1 MYRRLMLI
9 ATLVL
14 ALALAACA
22 APAAPSTAPAAD
34 APAADAPAAAAP
46 AEASGPFRIAIVMPS
61 STTDL
66 AWSQAMYD
74 ALKSVQAEMGGEG
87 SLEIA
92 YSENMFQVTDAAAA
106 IRDYAAEGFDLVI
119 AHGTQYGNS
128 MFEVATDFPE
138 TSFAWGTAVDTGA
151 EKGLK
156 NIFAYEA
163 AADEGGYVNGVIAAL
178 LSEANV
184 IGVVGPVEA
193 GDAKLYIDGFKKGVM
208 DTKPDAVV
216 NVSFTGSFGDTA
228 LAAEAANVHIQ
239 AGADI
244 LTGSA
249 QQVVG
254 AVGVAKENG
263 VKWLGTQSDQTSLGP
278 DVVVANQ
285 VYEWTG
291 TVKDM
296 IAKIQ
301 AGELG
306 GTAYNLT
313 LANGGLVIAYNSAMS
328 VPDDVKAAADAAIAG
343 IEDGSITTME

>member
-1 MYRRLMLI
+1 MHKRLILI
-9 ATLVL
+9 ATLIL
-14 ALALAACA
+14 TLILAACA
-22 APAAPSTAPAAD
+22 APAAPVAAPAAGGES
-34 APAADAPAAAAP
+34 AAP
-46 AEASGPFRIAIVMPS
+46 APASGPFRIAIVMPS

-66 AWSQAMYD
+66 AWSQAMYG

-87 SLEIA
+87 ALEIA
-92 YSENMFQVTDAAAA
+92 YSEGMFQVTDAAAA
-106 IRDYAAEGFDLVI
+106 IRDYAADGYDLVI

-128 MFEVATDFPE
+128 MFEVAVDFPE

-156 NIFAYEA
+156 NVFAYEA
-163 AADEGGYVNGVIAAL
+163 AADEGGYVNGVIAAM
-178 LSEANV
+178 LSEANI

-208 DTKPDAVV
+208 DSNPGAVV
-216 NVSFTGSFGDTA
+216 TASFTGSFGDTA

-239 AGADI
+239 AGADV

-278 DVVVANQ
+278 DIVVANQ

-291 TVKDM
+291 VIKDM
-296 IAKIQ
+296 IAKVQ

-313 LANGGLVIAYNSAMS
+313 LANGGLVISYNSA
-328 VPDDVKAAADAAIAG
+328 VPVADDVKAAADAAIAG